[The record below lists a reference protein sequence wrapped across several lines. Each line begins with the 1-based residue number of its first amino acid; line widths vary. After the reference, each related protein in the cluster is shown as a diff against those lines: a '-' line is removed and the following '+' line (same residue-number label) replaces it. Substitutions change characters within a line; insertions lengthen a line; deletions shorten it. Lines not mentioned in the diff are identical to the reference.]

1 MPKVCNNEAILN
13 NEQLVARIQGGDNES
28 ENMLQLWRQNK
39 GFIATIARRYSSG
52 AEMEDLE
59 QEGYIAL
66 CEAVQHYDPD
76 RGMSFISYAAFWIKR
91 RMRICADNSRTVRRS
106 FNAGDEVWQ
115 YQKIMREYRQEY
127 GCDPSDWELCG
138 FLYVS
143 REKLDQI
150 RKAAQMGN
158 IRSLDEPVQG
168 MDGDISLGD
177 TVASGEDAVEEAIR
191 EIDKEQMK
199 RELWLAVDQLPGNL
213 PAAVRLRYEDGLT
226 LEKTGQALGVNRE
239 RVRQLES
246 KAFRILRLPRRCKKF
261 RAYFEEY
268 LSAAPIHHVG
278 VRRFN
283 ETWTSEV
290 EREALRW
297 AEEEL
302 EYI

>member
-1 MPKVCNNEAILN
+1 MN
-13 NEQLVARIQGGDNES
+13 NEQIVARIQSGENEA
-28 ENMLQLWRQNK
+28 ENMLKLWQQNR
-39 GFIATIARRYSSG
+39 GFIATMARKYSAG

-66 CEAVQHYDPD
+66 CEAVQHYDPG

-91 RMRICADNSRTVRRS
+91 RMRICADNSRTVRLS
-106 FNAGDEVWQ
+106 FNAGDEVRQ

-127 GCDPSDWELCG
+127 GCDPSDRELCA

-177 TVASGEDAVEEAIR
+177 TVASGEDAVEDAIR

-199 RELWLAVDQLPGNL
+199 RELWLAVDQLPGDQ
-213 PAAVRLRYEDGLT
+213 PAVLRMVYGDGMTRIKAGEVLGYGNGKVGI
-226 LEKTGQALGVNRE
+226 EERRALN
-239 RVRQLES
+239 
-246 KAFRILRLPRRCKKF
+246 ALRKPHRCKKF

-278 VRRFN
+278 VRRFK

-297 AEEEL
+297 AEEESG
-302 EYI
+302 YI

>member
-1 MPKVCNNEAILN
+1 MSINQNDRTNECIVAAVQAGVNEA
-13 NEQLVARIQGGDNES
+13 
-28 ENMLQLWRQNK
+28 ENMLQLWKQNK
-39 GFIATIARRYSSG
+39 GFIAMMARRYSAG
-52 AEMEDLE
+52 AEIEDLE

-66 CEAVQHYDPD
+66 CEAVQHYDPA

-91 RMRICADNSRTVRRS
+91 RMRICADNSRTVRLS
-106 FNAGDEVWQ
+106 FNAGDEVRQ

-177 TVASGEDAVEEAIR
+177 TVASGEDAVEDAIK

-213 PAAVRLRYEDGLT
+213 PAAVRLRYENGLT

-239 RVRQLES
+239 RARQLES
-246 KAFRILRLPRRCKKF
+246 KAMRILRLPHRCGKF
-261 RAYFEEY
+261 RVYFEEY

-283 ETWTSEV
+283 ETWESEV

-297 AEEEL
+297 AEKEL
-302 EYI
+302 ECR

>member
-1 MPKVCNNEAILN
+1 MD
-13 NEQLVARIQGGDNES
+13 NEQLVARIQGGDNEA
-28 ENMLQLWRQNK
+28 ENMLQLWKQNK
-39 GFIATIARRYSSG
+39 GFIATIARRYSAG

-76 RGMSFISYAAFWIKR
+76 RGMSFIGYAAFWIKR
-91 RMRICADNSRTVRRS
+91 RMRICADNSRTVRLS
-106 FNAGDEVWQ
+106 FNAGDEVRQ

>member
-1 MPKVCNNEAILN
+1 MSINQNDRTNECIV
-13 NEQLVARIQGGDNES
+13 VAVQAGDNEA
-28 ENMLQLWRQNK
+28 ENMLQLWQQNK
-39 GFIATIARRYSSG
+39 GFIAMMARRYSAG

-66 CEAVQHYDPD
+66 CEAVQHYDPG

-91 RMRICADNSRTVRRS
+91 RMRICADNSRTVRLS
-106 FNAGDEVWQ
+106 FNAGDEVRQ

-127 GCDPSDWELCG
+127 GCDPSDRELCG

-168 MDGDISLGD
+168 MEGDISIGD
-177 TVASGEDAVEEAIR
+177 TVPSGEDMEEDTIR

-199 RELWLAVDQLPGNL
+199 RELWIAVDQLPGDL
-213 PAAVRLRYEDGLT
+213 PAAVRLRYKDRLT

-239 RVRQLES
+239 RARQLES
-246 KAFRILRLPRRCKKF
+246 KAMRILRQPHRCKVF
-261 RAYFEEY
+261 RGYFEEY

-297 AEEEL
+297 AEKEL
-302 EYI
+302 GYR

>member
-1 MPKVCNNEAILN
+1 MD
-13 NEQLVARIQGGDNES
+13 NEQLVLRIQGGDNEA
-28 ENMLQLWRQNK
+28 ENMLQLWKQNK
-39 GFIATIARRYSSG
+39 GFIAMMARRYSAG
-52 AEMEDLE
+52 AETEDLE

-66 CEAVQHYDPD
+66 CEAVQHYNPG

-91 RMRICADNSRTVRRS
+91 RMRICADNSRTVRLS
-106 FNAGDEVWQ
+106 FNAGDEVRQ

-127 GCDPSDWELCG
+127 GCDPSDRELCA

-168 MDGDISLGD
+168 TDGDLNISD
-177 TVASGEDAVEEAIR
+177 TVSSGEDMEGDVIR
-191 EIDKEQMK
+191 RLDKERMK
-199 RELWLAVDQLPGNL
+199 RELWIAVDQLPGDL
-213 PAAVRLRYEDGLT
+213 PAAVHLRYENGLT

-239 RVRQLES
+239 RARQLES
-246 KAFRILRLPRRCKKF
+246 KAFRILRQPHRCKKF

-278 VRRFN
+278 VSSFQT
-283 ETWTSEV
+283 TWTSEV
-290 EREALRW
+290 EQEAIRW
-297 AEEEL
+297 AEKEL
-302 EYI
+302 GYI

>member
-1 MPKVCNNEAILN
+1 MD
-13 NEQLVARIQGGDNES
+13 NEQLVARIQAGDNEA
-28 ENMLQLWRQNK
+28 ENMLQLWKQNK
-39 GFIATIARRYSSG
+39 GFIAMIARRYSAG

-66 CEAVQHYDPD
+66 CEAVRHYDPD

-91 RMRICADNSRTVRRS
+91 RMRICADNSRTVRLS
-106 FNAGDEVWQ
+106 FNAGDEVRQ

-168 MDGDISLGD
+168 TDGDISIGD
-177 TVASGEDAVEEAIR
+177 TVASGEDMEEDTIR
-191 EIDKEQMK
+191 EIDKERMK
-199 RELWLAVDQLPGNL
+199 RELWIAVDQLPGDL
-213 PAAVRLRYEDGLT
+213 PAAVRLRYENGLT

-239 RVRQLES
+239 RARQLES
-246 KAFRILRLPRRCKKF
+246 KAFRILRQPHRCRTF
-261 RAYFEEY
+261 WAYFEEY

-278 VRRFN
+278 VSSFRT
-283 ETWTSEV
+283 TWTSEV

-297 AEEEL
+297 AEKEL
-302 EYI
+302 GYI

>member
-1 MPKVCNNEAILN
+1 M
-13 NEQLVARIQGGDNES
+13 
-28 ENMLQLWRQNK
+28 M
-39 GFIATIARRYSSG
+39 ARRYSAG

-66 CEAVQHYDPD
+66 CEAVQHYDLA

-91 RMRICADNSRTVRRS
+91 RMRSCADNSRTVRLS
-106 FNAGDEVWQ
+106 FNAGDEVRQ

-127 GCDPSDWELCG
+127 GCDPSDGELCA

-177 TVASGEDAVEEAIR
+177 TVASGEDAVEDAIR

-199 RELWLAVDQLPGNL
+199 RELWLAVDQLPGDQ
-213 PAAVRLRYEDGLT
+213 PAVLRMVYGDGMTRIKAGEVLGYGNGKVGI
-226 LEKTGQALGVNRE
+226 EERRALN
-239 RVRQLES
+239 
-246 KAFRILRLPRRCKKF
+246 ALRKPHRCKKF

-278 VRRFN
+278 VKRYL
-283 ETWTSEV
+283 ETWESEV

-297 AEEEL
+297 AEKEL
-302 EYI
+302 GYS

>member
-1 MPKVCNNEAILN
+1 MMD
-13 NEQLVARIQGGDNES
+13 NEQLVARIQAGDNEA
-28 ENMLQLWRQNK
+28 ENMLELWQQNK
-39 GFIATIARRYSSG
+39 GFIAMIARRYSAG

-66 CEAVQHYDPD
+66 CEAVHHYDSN
-76 RGMSFISYAAFWIKR
+76 RGASFISYAAFWIKR
-91 RMRICADNSRTVRRS
+91 RMRICADNSRTVRLS
-106 FNAGDEVWQ
+106 SNAGDEVRQ

-127 GCDPSDWELCG
+127 GCEPSDWELCG

-150 RKAAQMGN
+150 RKTTQMGN

-168 MDGDISLGD
+168 MNGDISLGD
-177 TVASGEDAVEEAIR
+177 TVASGEDAVEDAIR

-199 RELWLAVDQLPGNL
+199 RELWLAVDQLPGDL
-213 PAAVRLRYEDGLT
+213 PAAVRLRYENGLT
-226 LEKTGQALGVNRE
+226 LEKTGQTLGMNRE
-239 RVRQLES
+239 RARQLES
-246 KAFRILRLPRRCKKF
+246 KAMRILRQPHRCTRF
-261 RAYFEEY
+261 RGYFEEY

-278 VRRFN
+278 VSRFK

-302 EYI
+302 GYI

>member
-1 MPKVCNNEAILN
+1 ME
-13 NEQLVARIQGGDNES
+13 NEQLVARIMAGENEA

-91 RMRICADNSRTVRRS
+91 RMRICADNSRTVRLS
-106 FNAGDEVWQ
+106 FNAGDEVRQ
-115 YQKIMREYRQEY
+115 YQKIMREYRKEY

-150 RKAAQMGN
+150 RKADRMGQ
-158 IRSLDEPVQG
+158 IRSLSEPVQG
-168 MDGDISLGD
+168 MEGDISIGD
-177 TVASGEDAVEEAIR
+177 TVASSEDMEENTIR
-191 EIDKEQMK
+191 EIDKERMK

-246 KAFRILRLPRRCKKF
+246 KALRILRLPRRCKKF

>member
-1 MPKVCNNEAILN
+1 ME
-13 NEQLVARIQGGDNES
+13 NEQLVARIQGGDNEA
-28 ENMLQLWRQNK
+28 ENMLQLWKQNK
-39 GFIATIARRYSSG
+39 GFIAMIARRYSAG
-52 AEMEDLE
+52 AEVEDLE
-59 QEGYIAL
+59 QEGYIGL
-66 CEAVQHYDPD
+66 CEAVRNYDPA
-76 RGMSFISYAAFWIKR
+76 RGMSFISYAAFHIKR
-91 RMRICADNSRTVRRS
+91 RMRICADNSRTVRLS
-106 FNAGDEVWQ
+106 FNAGDEVRQ

-127 GCDPSDWELCG
+127 GCDPSDWELCS

-168 MDGDISLGD
+168 MDGDVNIGD
-177 TVASGEDAVEEAIR
+177 TVASGADMEEDTIR
-191 EIDKEQMK
+191 EIDKERMK
-199 RELWLAVDQLPGNL
+199 RELWLAVDQLPGDQ
-213 PAAVRLRYEDGLT
+213 PAVLRMVYGDGMTRIKAGEVLGYGNGKVGI
-226 LEKTGQALGVNRE
+226 EERRALN
-239 RVRQLES
+239 
-246 KAFRILRLPRRCKKF
+246 ALRKPHRCKKF

-278 VRRFN
+278 VQRYL

>member
-1 MPKVCNNEAILN
+1 MD
-13 NEQLVARIQGGDNES
+13 NEQLVARIQGGDNEA
-28 ENMLQLWRQNK
+28 ENMLQLWKQNK
-39 GFIATIARRYSSG
+39 GFIATIARRYSAG

-76 RGMSFISYAAFWIKR
+76 RGMSFIGYAAFWIKR
-91 RMRICADNSRTVRRS
+91 RMRICADNSRTVRLS
-106 FNAGDEVWQ
+106 FNAGDEVRQ

-127 GCDPSDWELCG
+127 GCDPSDRELCG

-168 MDGDISLGD
+168 VDGDISLGD

-226 LEKTGQALGVNRE
+226 LEKTGQVLGVNRE

-268 LSAAPIHHVG
+268 LSAAPTHHVG

>member
-1 MPKVCNNEAILN
+1 MD
-13 NEQLVARIQGGDNES
+13 NEQLVARIQGGDNEA

-39 GFIATIARRYSSG
+39 AFIAMIARRYSAG

-66 CEAVQHYDPD
+66 CEAVQHYDPE

-91 RMRICADNSRTVRRS
+91 RMRIYADNSRTVRLS
-106 FNAGDEVWQ
+106 FNAGDEVRQ

-150 RKAAQMGN
+150 RKAAQMGS

-168 MDGDISLGD
+168 VDGDISLGD

-239 RVRQLES
+239 RARQLES
-246 KAFRILRLPRRCKKF
+246 KAFRILRQPHRCKKF

>member
-1 MPKVCNNEAILN
+1 MSINQNDRTNECI
-13 NEQLVARIQGGDNES
+13 VAAVQAGDSEA
-28 ENMLQLWRQNK
+28 ENMLQLWQQNK
-39 GFIATIARRYSSG
+39 GFIAMMARRYSAG

-66 CEAVQHYDPD
+66 CEAVQRYDPA
-76 RGMSFISYAAFWIKR
+76 RGMSFISYAAFYIKR
-91 RMRICADNSRTVRRS
+91 RMRICVDNSRTVRLS
-106 FNAGDEVWQ
+106 FNAGDEVRQ
-115 YQKIMREYRQEY
+115 YQKIMRGYRQEY

-168 MDGDISLGD
+168 MDGDISIGD
-177 TVASGEDAVEEAIR
+177 TVASGEDMEEDTIR
-191 EIDKEQMK
+191 EIDRERMK

-239 RVRQLES
+239 RARQLES
-246 KAFRILRLPRRCKKF
+246 KAMRILRQPHRCRTF

-268 LSAAPIHHVG
+268 ISAAPIHHVG
-278 VRRFN
+278 VQRFL
-283 ETWTSEV
+283 ETWESEV
-290 EREALRW
+290 EREAIRW
-297 AEEEL
+297 AEKEL
-302 EYI
+302 GYR

>member
-1 MPKVCNNEAILN
+1 MSINQNYRTNECI
-13 NEQLVARIQGGDNES
+13 VAAVQAGDNEA
-28 ENMLQLWRQNK
+28 ENMLQLWQQNK
-39 GFIATIARRYSSG
+39 GFIAMIARRYSAG

-91 RMRICADNSRTVRRS
+91 RMRICADNSRTVRLS
-106 FNAGDEVWQ
+106 FNAGDEVRQ

-143 REKLDQI
+143 REKLDRI
-150 RKAAQMGN
+150 RKAAQMGI

-177 TVASGEDAVEEAIR
+177 TVATGEDAVEVAIR

-199 RELWLAVDQLPGNL
+199 RELWLAVDQLPGDL
-213 PAAVRLRYEDGLT
+213 PAAVRLRYENGLT

-239 RVRQLES
+239 RTRQLES
-246 KAFRILRLPRRCKKF
+246 KAMRILRQPHRCRTF

-278 VRRFN
+278 VQRYL
-283 ETWTSEV
+283 ETWESEV

-297 AEEEL
+297 AEKEL
-302 EYI
+302 SYS